1 MAFTLAAAP
10 SSPAT
15 SGGFRVPTTGTAATP
30 TIPTTIKTLPNGG
43 AYNEGA
49 PGQTINT
56 GHTSYAGMP
65 AKQGFQR
72 NDIIPVSLGGSNQSG
87 ANLEYE
93 PEKEA
98 VYRDNVEKY
107 YANQVKSGAVP
118 LNAARVAV
126 LGWKDTDIP
135 NQPAYNK
142 QFGGP
147 LNTFSNALRS
157 SPEAITNI
165 YHGAV
170 DAWDKASANVDPK
183 SFSNLGEATLN
194 KGADALGGVLTDY
207 WSRMQNMTDTF
218 ISNAHTTALQKGVSV
233 GEAGVGALNVLFS
246 VFTVPLKAVSGLPG
260 VGQVADKINEAF
272 SALQGGSNVEFNQ
285 ALDGLPISDETKAQI
300 KPLGDELTG
309 LVNMFAAGKVG
320 GDVLGKITDLSKQ
333 IVTKAV
339 VDAPKDAP
347 QPTEAA
353 PVAPQTTPE
362 QPSVAPETPAEAP
375 AVTPETPVAPV
386 EEPKL
391 GYTKTIEPKAAPTPD
406 EQLPT
411 IQMNKP
417 IRSGGV
423 QNLKP
428 IKGTGELKTR
438 GTFSTL
444 EAAAIQKDL
453 TEGFSGFP
461 TFKGADFKKIS
472 EGVIKNIAK
481 DPEGAMKIAMGEKG
495 APAGSIPEMY
505 YNVLSKKAI
514 AEGDVATIQKL
525 ATESKLSAG
534 ATTMGQRLA
543 ALGYQKDAFDP
554 VAAIKEVQD
563 ARAVELAKK
572 STETVELVTKTITKT
587 IRARNTKASWGD
599 FVDSITC

>member
-30 TIPTTIKTLPNGG
+30 TIPTTIKTLPGGG

-49 PGQTINT
+49 PGQDINT

-72 NDIIPVSLGGSNQSG
+72 NDIIPVSLGGSNQTSQ
-87 ANLEYE
+87 NMEYE

-98 VYRDNVEKY
+98 AYRDNVEKY

-126 LGWKDTDIP
+126 LNWRQTDIP
-135 NQPAYNK
+135 NQTAYEK
-142 QFGGP
+142 QFGGNQDIISGTIKGLP
-147 LNTFSNALRS
+147 EATSALAKSYLDGVKTVAQQSFQSETEGFDKISEGKTSVPENLAQIGAGAFGVIFSEFAPVMNVFNTAIQKAGDVLSNSPTLNQNDLANADPNTNPELRVLNALQNLGGIAMGILGLRTGEIRAQDIP
-157 SPEAITNI
+157 PEAI
-165 YHGAV
+165 AKV
-170 DAWDKASANVDPK
+170 AKDP
-183 SFSNLGEATLN
+183 
-194 KGADALGGVLTDY
+194 
-207 WSRMQNMTDTF
+207 
-218 ISNAHTTALQKGVSV
+218 
-233 GEAGVGALNVLFS
+233 
-246 VFTVPLKAVSGLPG
+246 
-260 VGQVADKINEAF
+260 
-272 SALQGGSNVEFNQ
+272 
-285 ALDGLPISDETKAQI
+285 
-300 KPLGDELTG
+300 
-309 LVNMFAAGKVG
+309 
-320 GDVLGKITDLSKQ
+320 
-333 IVTKAV
+333 AV
-339 VDAPKDAP
+339 VDAAMKVVDA
-347 QPTEAA
+347 QK
-353 PVAPQTTPE
+353 PVETAVTE
-362 QPSVAPETPAEAP
+362 QPSVAPETPAETP

-386 EEPKL
+386 AEPKL
-391 GYTKTIEPKAAPTPD
+391 GYTKTIEPKAPPTPD

-411 IQMNKP
+411 IQMNKL

-438 GTFSTL
+438 GTFTTL
-444 EAAAIQKDL
+444 EAAAIQKNL

-461 TFKGADFKKIS
+461 TFKGADFKAIS
-472 EGVIKNIAK
+472 EKVIKNIAK

-534 ATTMGQRLA
+534 ATTMGQRIA
-543 ALGYQKDAFDP
+543 ALGYQKEAFDP

-563 ARAVELAKK
+563 ARAAALAKK
-572 STETVELVTKTITKT
+572 STESVESVTKTITRT